1 MTVAAV
7 NCNCPPVVP
16 PTNCGPT
23 WEVTALNSAAG
34 TASIKLDNGYRLEIN
49 EHSSQI
55 KIINT
60 NCNETTTIWGDPHVD
75 WNGQPGDEGRF
86 FGNTSFVLADG
97 TKITVNTVP
106 WNAAKTEWLAE
117 NVVVTKGNQSLVI
130 DGIAQIGKGDV
141 RVYQGLNGQ
150 ALDKFVDDGKLTV
163 FENANG
169 IGWVTAK
176 GGNQIATQADFNK
189 TIVKAGEANT
199 HDLCKQ
205 LETLYKC
212 APPVVKPPVCPPIG
226 IHPPPV
232 CPPKPPV
239 VHPPVC
245 PPTPPHCPPT
255 KCESWLEALASVWGK
270 KLDQQADK
278 IKDLANQLQNCNPDD
293 KPSVTAQLT
302 AAAQQFQL
310 LSTQS
315 STMMNA
321 LSQGLTTISRNG

>member
-1 MTVAAV
+1 MTIAAV

-23 WEVTALNSAAG
+23 WEVSALNAAAG

-75 WNGQPGDEGRF
+75 WNGVAGDEGRF

-117 NVVVTKGNQSLVI
+117 NVVITKGNQSMVI
-130 DGIAQIGKGDV
+130 DGIAQNAKGDV
-141 RVYQGLNGQ
+141 KVYQGLNGQ

-163 FENANG
+163 YENTNG

-176 GGNQIATQADFNK
+176 GGNQLATQTDFNK

-205 LETLYKC
+205 LETLYHCGPK
-212 APPVVKPPVCPPIG
+212 PRPPVCPYE
-226 IHPPPV
+226 
-232 CPPKPPV
+232 PPV

-245 PPTPPHCPPT
+245 PPV
-255 KCESWLEALASVWGK
+255 KCQSWLEALASVWGK
-270 KLDQQADK
+270 KLDDQAGK
-278 IKDLANQLQNCNPDD
+278 ITDIAKKLQNCNPDD
-293 KPSVTAQLT
+293 KPSITAELT
-302 AAAQQFQL
+302 VAAQQFQL

-321 LSQGLTTISRNG
+321 LSQGLQSLARNN

>member
-1 MTVAAV
+1 
-7 NCNCPPVVP
+7 
-16 PTNCGPT
+16 
-23 WEVTALNSAAG
+23 
-34 TASIKLDNGYRLEIN
+34 
-49 EHSSQI
+49 
-55 KIINT
+55 
-60 NCNETTTIWGDPHVD
+60 VD

-117 NVVVTKGNQSLVI
+117 NVVITKGNQSLVI
-130 DGIAQIGKGDV
+130 DGIAQNAKGDV
-141 RVYQGLNGQ
+141 KVYQGLNGQ
-150 ALDKFVDDGKLTV
+150 ALDNFVADGKLTV
-163 FENANG
+163 YENTNG
-169 IGWVTAK
+169 IGWVTAR
-176 GGNQIATQADFNK
+176 GGNQLATQTDFNK
-189 TIVKAGEANT
+189 TIVAAGEANT

-212 APPVVKPPVCPPIG
+212 
-226 IHPPPV
+226 
-232 CPPKPPV
+232 
-239 VHPPVC
+239 
-245 PPTPPHCPPT
+245 PPTPPHCPPA

-278 IKDLANQLQNCNPDD
+278 IKDLAAQLQNCNPDD

>member
-7 NCNCPPVVP
+7 NCNCLPVVP
-16 PTNCGPT
+16 PAGCKPT
-23 WEVTALNSAAG
+23 WELTALNTAGG

-49 EHSSQI
+49 EHRSEI

-86 FGNTSFVLADG
+86 FGNTTFALADG

-117 NVVVTKGNQSLVI
+117 NVVITKGNQSMVI
-130 DGIAQIGKGDV
+130 DGIAQITKGDLKIN
-141 RVYQGLNGQ
+141 QGLNGY
-150 ALDKFVDDGKLTV
+150 ALDKLVDDGKLTV
-163 FENANG
+163 YENTNG

-189 TIVKAGEANT
+189 TIVKAGETNT
-199 HDLCKQ
+199 HDLHKQ

-212 APPVVKPPVCPPIG
+212 PPPVVR
-226 IHPPPV
+226 
-232 CPPKPPV
+232 
-239 VHPPVC
+239 PPVC
-245 PPTPPHCPPT
+245 PPTPPHCPPA
-255 KCESWLEALASVWGK
+255 KCESWLEALAAVWGK

-321 LSQGLTTISRNG
+321 LSQGLTTISRSN

>member
-1 MTVAAV
+1 MTIAAV

-23 WEVTALNSAAG
+23 WEVSALNAAAG

-75 WNGQPGDEGRF
+75 WNGVAGDEGRF

-117 NVVVTKGNQSLVI
+117 NVVITKGNQSMVI
-130 DGIAQIGKGDV
+130 DGIAQNAKGDV
-141 RVYQGLNGQ
+141 KVYQGLNGQ

-163 FENANG
+163 YENTNG

-176 GGNQIATQADFNK
+176 GGNQLATQTDFNK

-205 LETLYKC
+205 LETLYHC
-212 APPVVKPPVCPPIG
+212 GTGGGGGGGGGHGCI
-226 IHPPPV
+226 
-232 CPPKPPV
+232 
-239 VHPPVC
+239 
-245 PPTPPHCPPT
+245 PTPPG
-255 KCESWLEALASVWGK
+255 KCMSWLEALSSVWGK
-270 KLDQQADK
+270 KLDDQAGK
-278 IKDLANQLQNCNPDD
+278 ITDIAKKLQNCSPDD
-293 KPSVTAQLT
+293 KPSITAELT
-302 AAAQQFQL
+302 VAAQQFQL

-321 LSQGLTTISRNG
+321 LSQGLQTLARNN